1 MGIVNKLRKQAENAE
16 RKRALMKEM
25 CKRMCRER
33 EERAAAAEVRAAAS
47 ERLNSI
53 LIDRLGGEVE
63 IKDEEWTKDRE
74 TMARYDAELKTTI
87 FFQKQQE

>member
-33 EERAAAAEVRAAAS
+33 EEKAAAAEARAAAS
-47 ERLNSI
+47 ERLNQI
-53 LIDRLGGEVE
+53 LIERLGGEVE
-63 IKDEEWTKDRE
+63 VEDKEWEKERN
-74 TMARYDAELKTTI
+74 TMAKYDPETRKTI
-87 FFQKQQE
+87 FFQER

>member
-33 EERAAAAEVRAAAS
+33 EEKAAAAEARAAAS
-47 ERLNSI
+47 ERLNQI
-53 LIDRLGGEVE
+53 LIERLGGEVE
-63 IKDEEWTKDRE
+63 VENSEWQKERSIMAKYEPE
-74 TMARYDAELKTTI
+74 TGKTI
-87 FFQKQQE
+87 FAQEKNG